1 MLFLSVCC
9 MCWFCCLPAVF
20 VKQFAVVGVRSMIL
34 LPTDG
39 ILFLRTLNPPCHQ
52 VVTDA
57 LWRLL
62 NAQKQSTLLLQR
74 PVSGWNYV
82 AHIETIMSSTSL
94 FHEGRELC
102 SVQRYY
108 RLPQPK
114 SKSTAKLMPL
124 TGLKKALC
132 KYPDIPHS
140 YIIGPLIHSCM
151 YTHMHPSIH
160 TYIKSFVHN
169 ASKPAYIPASNHA
182 HLYTYMYKQAYTQPY
197 LHPYIDLHTCL
208 QTHMHVFVYIYVCI
222 YICIQSCIHTLIY
235 THIHG

>member
-1 MLFLSVCC
+1 
-9 MCWFCCLPAVF
+9 
-20 VKQFAVVGVRSMIL
+20 
-34 LPTDG
+34 
-39 ILFLRTLNPPCHQ
+39 
-52 VVTDA
+52 
-57 LWRLL
+57 
-62 NAQKQSTLLLQR
+62 
-74 PVSGWNYV
+74 
-82 AHIETIMSSTSL
+82 MSSTSL
-94 FHEGRELC
+94 SHEGRELC

-108 RLPQPK
+108 RLSQPK

-169 ASKPAYIPASNHA
+169 ASKPAYVPASNHA

-208 QTHMHVFVYIYVCI
+208 QTHMHVFI
-222 YICIQSCIHTLIY
+222 YIHIYTCIY
-235 THIHG
+235 THPHMQLRVSSNDNTYRRLSTDGGPNTGTYTPTHIPSLSQQFT